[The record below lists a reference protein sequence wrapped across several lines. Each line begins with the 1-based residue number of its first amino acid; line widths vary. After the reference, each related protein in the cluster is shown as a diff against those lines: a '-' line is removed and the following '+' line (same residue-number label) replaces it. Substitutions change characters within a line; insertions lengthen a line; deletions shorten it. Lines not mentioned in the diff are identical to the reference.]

1 MPVSPFVFAIGDLLR
16 ADGEPRRVAIEV
28 PVSWGIEMTR
38 TVPDVP
44 LLADLTLG
52 HVSGG
57 VLVRGVVSTMIDNVC
72 NRCLTESRE
81 SLEIE
86 VAQMF
91 VPHRSDDE
99 DVESEDYE
107 LDGDAIDLESMLR
120 DEVILA
126 MPMVPTCRDGC
137 SGVVA
142 MLQSDLNTLP
152 PEGESESGS
161 PFAVLQDLFDD
172 GE

>member
-1 MPVSPFVFAIGDLLR
+1 
-16 ADGEPRRVAIEV
+16 
-28 PVSWGIEMTR
+28 
-38 TVPDVP
+38 
-44 LLADLTLG
+44 
-52 HVSGG
+52 
-57 VLVRGVVSTMIDNVC
+57 
-72 NRCLTESRE
+72 
-81 SLEIE
+81 
-86 VAQMF
+86 MF